1 MSPQE
6 CIDRFGLEPLENHT
20 LLSASLGMAG
30 GAFAPAA
37 VVQSVHHP
45 HHHRRAG

>member
-30 GAFAPAA
+30 GEGAIAPAA
-37 VVQSVHHP
+37 VVQSVHH
-45 HHHRRAG
+45 HHRAG